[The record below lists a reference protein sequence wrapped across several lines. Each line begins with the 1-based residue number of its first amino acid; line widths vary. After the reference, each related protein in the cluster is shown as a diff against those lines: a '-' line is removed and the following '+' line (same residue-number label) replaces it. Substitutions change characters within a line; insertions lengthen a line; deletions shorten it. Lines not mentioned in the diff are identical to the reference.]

1 MRMAAASWLKV
12 GGRKAPSISA
22 MSDTMLD
29 AGMPLM
35 PAAATKF
42 PMKCV
47 AKTVLIAAHM
57 TWVGAAGIA
66 AIFITGM

>member
-1 MRMAAASWLKV
+1 
-12 GGRKAPSISA
+12 